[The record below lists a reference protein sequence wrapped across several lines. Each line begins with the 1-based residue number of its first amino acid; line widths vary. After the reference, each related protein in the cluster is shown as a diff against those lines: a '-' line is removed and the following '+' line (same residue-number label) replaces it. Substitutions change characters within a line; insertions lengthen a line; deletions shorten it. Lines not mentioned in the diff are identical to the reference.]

1 MKSVPYVVLSSRER
15 GRVATEE
22 NSTSIWRPMVP
33 EQDCSNH
40 SSHCSTNPFAVT
52 YVRINPCLDA
62 KILSFRA
69 STDSPANWGSS
80 LTSILYRETSIVR
93 MAIPSI
99 SENLKWR
106 SSVSRATIIYVSI
119 TNFLPIHARAP
130 TPLWAELTSSKA
142 RQHTSTKWQI
152 CITGPILKEARGL
165 ECMGIRPVLSC
176 KLEISLKSSIAR
188 KKSYDYSEVR
198 GC

>member
-93 MAIPSI
+93 MAIPSV
-99 SENLKWR
+99 SKNLEWR
-106 SSVSRATIIYVSI
+106 SSASNVTIIYVST

-130 TPLWAELTSSKA
+130 TPCKQSWYLQRPGNIPALNGKYASRGQSLRKREGLNAWGSGQYWAAS
-142 RQHTSTKWQI
+142 
-152 CITGPILKEARGL
+152 
-165 ECMGIRPVLSC
+165 
-176 KLEISLKSSIAR
+176 
-188 KKSYDYSEVR
+188 
-198 GC
+198 